1 MADSIDITAGRQAV
15 ALAKQE
21 WGPTALEPYLS
32 ALVSVPDRVCTVIGK
47 WFAVSVEPRQHGL
60 ARAEIAERGLV
71 PYLPMI
77 PNRERHGRGAERTA
91 YRPMFG
97 PYMFVKC
104 ALTAENFGLV
114 TSARGVKRFLGM
126 DANPEPVDDAR
137 IEIIRLIEA
146 DMQSREDRRALIE
159 QASKAAKEKGRSGI
173 VWHFSE
179 GDRVKIKHGP
189 FATFY
194 AQLESAVDEHDR
206 IKALVSILGG
216 PSRVVLSAF
225 DLEAP

>member
-1 MADSIDITAGRQAV
+1 MADSINITAGRQAV

-21 WGPTALEPYLS
+21 WGPSALEPYLS
-32 ALVSVPDRVCTVIGK
+32 ALVAVPDRVCTVIGK
-47 WFAVSVEPRQHGL
+47 WFAISVEPRQHGL
-60 ARAEIAERGLV
+60 AKGEIAERGLV

-77 PNRERHGRGAERTA
+77 PMREHHGRGKARTS

-104 ALTAENFGLV
+104 ALTVENCALV
-114 TSARGVKRFLGM
+114 RATRGVKRLF
-126 DANPEPVDDAR
+126 DAEAIDEQR
-137 IEIIRLIEA
+137 IEIIRLIAA
-146 DMQSREDRRALIE
+146 DKQSWEDHRAAIE
-159 QASKAAKEKGRSGI
+159 HAAHTAREKGRSGI

-189 FATFY
+189 FASFY
-194 AQLESAVDEHDR
+194 ARLESAVDEHDR
-206 IKALVSILGG
+206 IKALISILGG
-216 PSRVVLSAF
+216 PSRVTLSAF